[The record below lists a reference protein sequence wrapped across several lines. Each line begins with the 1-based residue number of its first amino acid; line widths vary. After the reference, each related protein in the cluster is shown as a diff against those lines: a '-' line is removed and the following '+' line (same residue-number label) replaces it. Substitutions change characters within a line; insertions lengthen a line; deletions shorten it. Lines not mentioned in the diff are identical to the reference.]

1 LRYRGDLSGGDERGR
16 SKSDRHPNHLSN
28 RLSGR
33 AVIMSVYEKP
43 SNIEISLKDGKEAIF
58 RNTKTNNEWTYTKK
72 PVVEIAVL
80 FEKHPQWR
88 DSQIAK
94 RLHISETEVIGLV
107 KPLIKKGHLSEL
119 GKKEI
124 LFD

>member
-1 LRYRGDLSGGDERGR
+1 
-16 SKSDRHPNHLSN
+16 
-28 RLSGR
+28 
-33 AVIMSVYEKP
+33 MSVYEKP
-43 SNIEISLKDGKEAIF
+43 SNIKISLKNSREAIF
-58 RNTKTNNEWTYTKK
+58 LNTKTNKEWTYTKK
-72 PVVEIAVL
+72 PIVEISAL

-88 DSQIAK
+88 NSQIAK
-94 RLHISETEVIGLV
+94 RLHISEAEVIGLV